1 MVVSHRPDRME
12 PVVWR
17 ITPLT
22 TPRVH
27 RHCPHCG
34 DRRFASTDRFRLNAN
49 KQRIDAW
56 LIYRCETCE
65 ATWNLTVLTRIRQA
79 DIDPDLFERMTRN
92 DVETARACAFD
103 PELLSRA
110 GVRTGAAEEFRVDQT
125 SGDLARARI
134 TGALVR
140 IEMRHPSRLRLDQL
154 LATQLGR
161 SRSSLAR
168 AAAGG
173 AIALSPAHPRPLGRP
188 VRDHMVIL
196 LAPSVLVPASRVD
209 R

>member
-1 MVVSHRPDRME
+1 ME

-22 TPRVH
+22 TPRIH

-49 KQRIDAW
+49 KQRIDVW
-56 LIYRCETCE
+56 LVCRCETCD
-65 ATWNLTVLTRIRQA
+65 ATWNLTILTRTHHG

-92 DVETARACAFD
+92 DPETARACAFD
-103 PELLSRA
+103 AEILSRA
-110 GVRTGAAEEFRVDQT
+110 GARTVAAEQVRIDQT
-125 SGDLARARI
+125 SGDLARARARAA
-134 TGALVR
+134 GARVR
-140 IEMRHPSRLRLDQL
+140 IDMRHPCRLRLDHL

-168 AAAGG
+168 EAARG
-173 AIALSPAHPRPLGRP
+173 AIAVTPAHPRPLRRP
-188 VRDHMVIL
+188 VRDQMIIL
-196 LAPSVLVPASRVD
+196 LAPSVLEPAACR

>member
-1 MVVSHRPDRME
+1 LVVSHRPDRME

-49 KQRIDAW
+49 KQRIDVW

-65 ATWNLTVLTRIRQA
+65 ATWNLTVLSRTRQA

-92 DVETARACAFD
+92 DAATARACAFD
-103 PELLSRA
+103 AELLSRA
-110 GVRTGAAEEFRVDQT
+110 GARTAASERVHIDQT
-125 SGDLARARI
+125 SGDLARARAV
-134 TGALVR
+134 GARVR
-140 IEMRHPSRLRLDQL
+140 IDMRHPCRLRLDQL
-154 LATQLGR
+154 LATRLGR

-168 AAAGG
+168 EAARG
-173 AIALSPAHPRPLGRP
+173 AIAIIPAHPRPLGRP
-188 VRDHMVIL
+188 VRDQMIIL
-196 LAPSVLVPASRVD
+196 LAPSVLDP
-209 R
+209 

>member
-1 MVVSHRPDRME
+1 MVVSHPPDRME

-22 TPRVH
+22 TPRIH

-34 DRRFASTDRFRLNAN
+34 DRRFASTDRFRLNAS

-56 LIYRCETCE
+56 LIYRCETCD
-65 ATWNLTVLTRIRQA
+65 ATWNLTILTRTRQG

-92 DVETARACAFD
+92 DTETARACAFD
-103 PELLSRA
+103 AELLSRA
-110 GVRTGAAEEFRVDQT
+110 GARTVASEQVRIDQT
-125 SGDLARARI
+125 SGDLARARA
-134 TGALVR
+134 TGARVR
-140 IEMRHPSRLRLDQL
+140 IDMRHPCRLRLDHL

-168 AAAGG
+168 EATCG
-173 AIALSPAHPRPLGRP
+173 AIAVIPAHPRPLGRP
-188 VRDHMVIL
+188 VRDQIIIL
-196 LAPSVLVPASRVD
+196 LAPSVLEP
-209 R
+209 

>member
-22 TPRVH
+22 TPRIH

-49 KQRIDAW
+49 KQRIDVW

-65 ATWNLTVLTRIRQA
+65 ATWNLTILTRTRQA

-92 DVETARACAFD
+92 DTETARACAFD

-110 GVRTGAAEEFRVDQT
+110 GARTAASEQVRIDQT
-125 SGDLARARI
+125 SGDLARARA
-134 TGALVR
+134 TGARVR
-140 IEMRHPSRLRLDQL
+140 IDMRHPCRLRLDQL

-161 SRSSLAR
+161 ARSSLAR
-168 AAAGG
+168 EAARG
-173 AIALSPAHPRPLGRP
+173 AIAVSPAHPRPLSRP
-188 VRDHMVIL
+188 VRDQMIIL
-196 LAPSVLVPASRVD
+196 LAPSVLEP
-209 R
+209 

>member
-1 MVVSHRPDRME
+1 ME

-22 TPRVH
+22 PPRVH

-65 ATWNLTVLTRIRQA
+65 ATWNLTVLARIRQG

-110 GVRTGAAEEFRVDQT
+110 GVRTGAAEELRVDQT
-125 SGDLARARI
+125 SGDLTRARI
-134 TGALVR
+134 AGALVR
-140 IEMRHPSRLRLDQL
+140 IEMRHPCRQRLDQL

-168 AAAGG
+168 EAAGG

-188 VRDHMVIL
+188 VRDQMVIL
-196 LAPSVLVPASRVD
+196 LAPSVLVPVSGRVA
-209 R
+209 